1 MASFS
6 GFIRKSPDARLA
18 SFLSAKGVDAPDDF
32 NWQSEGR
39 GKALVD
45 DINGLIAELPEALQD
60 RVKAELDLFAI
71 AVSPDEAARL
81 AGIGRTSL
89 YAALAKGDLKSI
101 KIGTRRLIKIEAI
114 HEWLASY
121 QTDTE

>member
-1 MASFS
+1 MTTT
-6 GFIRKSPDARLA
+6 KQNTQPT
-18 SFLSAKGVDAPDDF
+18 P
-32 NWQSEGR
+32 
-39 GKALVD
+39 
-45 DINGLIAELPEALQD
+45 P
-60 RVKAELDLFAI
+60 I

-121 QTDTE
+121 QTDAE

>member
-1 MASFS
+1 MTNT
-6 GFIRKSPDARLA
+6 PHQT
-18 SFLSAKGVDAPDDF
+18 P
-32 NWQSEGR
+32 
-39 GKALVD
+39 
-45 DINGLIAELPEALQD
+45 P
-60 RVKAELDLFAI
+60 I

-114 HEWLASY
+114 HEWLTAH
-121 QTDTE
+121 QTDAE

>member
-1 MASFS
+1 MTHSKQ
-6 GFIRKSPDARLA
+6 ITQPT
-18 SFLSAKGVDAPDDF
+18 P
-32 NWQSEGR
+32 
-39 GKALVD
+39 
-45 DINGLIAELPEALQD
+45 P
-60 RVKAELDLFAI
+60 I

-114 HEWLASY
+114 HEWLSSY
-121 QTDTE
+121 QTDAE

>member
-1 MASFS
+1 MTTT
-6 GFIRKSPDARLA
+6 K
-18 SFLSAKGVDAPDDF
+18 
-32 NWQSEGR
+32 Q
-39 GKALVD
+39 
-45 DINGLIAELPEALQD
+45 INQQTPL
-60 RVKAELDLFAI
+60 I

-101 KIGTRRLIKIEAI
+101 KIGSRRLIKIEAI

-121 QTDTE
+121 QTDAE

>member
-1 MASFS
+1 MTTTNQTT
-6 GFIRKSPDARLA
+6 RPT
-18 SFLSAKGVDAPDDF
+18 P
-32 NWQSEGR
+32 
-39 GKALVD
+39 
-45 DINGLIAELPEALQD
+45 P
-60 RVKAELDLFAI
+60 I

-121 QTDTE
+121 QSDAE